1 MDILNQLYHGE
12 IHPVD
17 SPVKDAGSRYH
28 DLMKALERQKADF
41 TDTLIEQQLQ
51 EYENITDINGQIN
64 LILCELAFQ
73 QGYQLGAKLML
84 AVFQSNQSEN
94 S

>member
-17 SPVKDAGSRYH
+17 SPVKDAGNRYH
-28 DLMKALERQKADF
+28 DLMKALERQNADF
-41 TDTLIEQQLQ
+41 TDSLIEQQLQ

-84 AVFQSNQSEN
+84 AVFQTNQSEN

>member
-1 MDILNQLYHGE
+1 MHESWQEFLNSEFNKPYFKELSEFLH
-12 IHPVD
+12 
-17 SPVKDAGSRYH
+17 
-28 DLMKALERQKADF
+28 
-41 TDTLIEQQLQ
+41 Q

>member
-17 SPVKDAGSRYH
+17 SPVKDAGNRYH
-28 DLMKALERQKADF
+28 DLMKALEHQKVSFMDGL
-41 TDTLIEQQLQ
+41 TKQPLQ

-84 AVFQSNQSEN
+84 AVFQPNQSEN